1 MHLPDSCT
9 ERLEGSRAACMAS
22 PTWLPDALRCITRE
36 RSVEK
41 RYLALRTAVIV
52 GLKRLPLLAQSKP

>member
-1 MHLPDSCT
+1 
-9 ERLEGSRAACMAS
+9 MAS
-22 PTWLPDALRCITRE
+22 PAWLPDALRCITRE

-52 GLKRLPLLAQSKP
+52 GLKRLPLLAQSKPGEWDLLWTCRSLVAA